1 MQPVIYVAFGLP
13 GAGKSYAARV
23 FERFGFYV
31 HDADEDL
38 PDDMRQAIATQQMV
52 SDEMRDRF
60 FRNITEH
67 VERLITRHTKIVVAQ
82 TFIKE
87 KYRQRFLERFPQA
100 RFVLLEAD
108 DPLRERRLSHRTH
121 QPLDPEYTRKMIK
134 LFEPPHI
141 PHQVISNDAD
151 GDQHLEAQIQTLLDG
166 RA

>member
-38 PDDMRQAIATQQMV
+38 PDDMRQAIATQQPV

-60 FRNITEH
+60 FRNITAH
-67 VERLITRHTKIVVAQ
+67 VEQLIKDHAKIVVAQ

-87 KYRQRFLERFPQA
+87 KYRQRFLERFPQSH
-100 RFVLLEAD
+100 FILVEAG
-108 DPLRERRLSHRTH
+108 DPLREWRLSRRTH
-121 QPLDPEYTRKMIK
+121 QPLDPEYTRKMIS
-134 LFEPPHI
+134 LFEPPLI

-151 GDQHLEAQIQTLLDG
+151 GDWHLEAQIQALLDG
-166 RA
+166 KA